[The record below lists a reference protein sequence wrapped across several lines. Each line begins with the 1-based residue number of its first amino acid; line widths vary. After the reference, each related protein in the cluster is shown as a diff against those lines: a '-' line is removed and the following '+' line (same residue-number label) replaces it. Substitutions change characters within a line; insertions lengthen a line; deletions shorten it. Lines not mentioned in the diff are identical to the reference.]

1 MTQRESPVTA
11 PRPEAF
17 KSGSSRAA
25 GVRHLRRLLG
35 LARGKR
41 RPLIHLQH
49 NPDPDALASA
59 VALQYLLQRLLGL
72 DSTLAYTG
80 RVGRVENR
88 AMLRYLKIGI
98 KPSYKI
104 DYDEHDLLMVVDT
117 HPGSGT
123 CRLPPGVVPDVVVDH
138 HPAQEGALDGV
149 AFPYFDPAFGSTS
162 TMIGALFVDNGIVP
176 PQEIATALIY
186 GIKTDTMDLSRGATE
201 QDEIIYREM
210 FGFANKRTLSRI
222 ERARVPQN
230 YFVTLERGLRHA
242 LVTDH
247 AVTTYLDRV
256 DHSDMVAEMAD
267 LLFRLEGARWAMVT
281 AHNGPLLFCSIRAVP
296 GKDVV
301 AGAVAREISG
311 GYGGGHDTYAAAQI
325 PIPLDE
331 DPLYFQEVIRDRFL
345 KAVGAKR
352 TLQRPLT
359 IPPHE
364 EGGPLS
370 ERRPGGRAGARAREN
385 GQAT

>member
-1 MTQRESPVTA
+1 
-11 PRPEAF
+11 
-17 KSGSSRAA
+17 
-25 GVRHLRRLLG
+25 
-35 LARGKR
+35 
-41 RPLIHLQH
+41 
-49 NPDPDALASA
+49 
-59 VALQYLLQRLLGL
+59 
-72 DSTLAYTG
+72 
-80 RVGRVENR
+80 
-88 AMLRYLKIGI
+88 
-98 KPSYKI
+98 
-104 DYDEHDLLMVVDT
+104 
-117 HPGSGT
+117 
-123 CRLPPGVVPDVVVDH
+123 
-138 HPAQEGALDGV
+138 
-149 AFPYFDPAFGSTS
+149 
-162 TMIGALFVDNGIVP
+162 
-176 PQEIATALIY
+176 
-186 GIKTDTMDLSRGATE
+186 MDLSRGATE

-222 ERARVPQN
+222 ERARVPAELLRDPR
-230 YFVTLERGLRHA
+230 TRGLRHA

-301 AGAVAREISG
+301 AGAVAREISEG
-311 GYGGGHDTYAAAQI
+311 FGGGHDTYAAAQI

-370 ERRPGGRAGARAREN
+370 ERRAAARAREN
-385 GQAT
+385 GSNGAN